1 MHPILTS
8 LIYIAVSCVM
18 LFLARVL
25 FDKFSPF
32 KVEEQVKEK
41 NATALLAFAGYML
54 GIVCVFAG
62 AFIGPEAGLFR
73 VDLLLYISYAIVGIL
88 LMTLSGYIAD
98 KILLNKFDCKKEI
111 LEDKNIGT
119 AAVYFAV
126 YLATGLIA
134 SACVTGEYGGVLS
147 SIVYYILGIF
157 FMVLFIKLYDVL
169 TPYSIHEELEKDN
182 YAVGIALGGNIIA
195 MGLILMKATIGD
207 AMTLTENIALY
218 AVDLAAIFLL
228 LPVVRF
234 ILCNFII
241 RHVDINKE
249 IKENNVAA
257 GVLEFASIVCFAI
270 IVFFMADFT
279 VIL

>member
-1 MHPILTS
+1 MTPILGS
-8 LIYIAVSCVM
+8 LIFIAISCVM
-18 LFLARVL
+18 LFIARVL

-62 AFIGPEAGLFR
+62 AFVGPDAGLFR
-73 VDLLLYISYAIVGIL
+73 QDLLWYVVYSFVGII
-88 LMTLSGYIAD
+88 LMTLSGVIVD
-98 KILLNKFDCKKEI
+98 KLLLNKFDCKKEI

-119 AAVYFAV
+119 AAVYFAI

-134 SACVTGEYGGVLS
+134 SACVTGEYGGILS
-147 SIVYYILGIF
+147 SFVYYALGIL
-157 FMVLFIKLYDVL
+157 FMFLFIKLYDVL

-182 YAVGIALGGNIIA
+182 YAVGIALAGNIIA

-207 AMTLTENIALY
+207 AMTIKENVILY

-228 LPVVRF
+228 LPIVRL

-241 RHVDINKE
+241 RHVNINTE

-279 VIL
+279 IVL